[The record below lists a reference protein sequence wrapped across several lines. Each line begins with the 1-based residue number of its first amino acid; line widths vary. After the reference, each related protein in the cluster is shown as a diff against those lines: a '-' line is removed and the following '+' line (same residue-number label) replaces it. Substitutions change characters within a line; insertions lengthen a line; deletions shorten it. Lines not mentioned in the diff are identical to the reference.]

1 MTIMEGILYPQFPIR
16 RFIANIADGPFGSSL
31 TSSHYADG
39 GARVIRL
46 GNVGSARFKDSDF
59 AYITLEYFKELRRH
73 EVLPGDLIIAG
84 LGDGNNPVGR
94 ACVAPDHLG
103 PAIVKADCFRV
114 RLDEER
120 LIHRYAA
127 WALSSSFVS
136 DQVSSLTRG
145 STRAR
150 INLEVVRDI
159 QLPIPSLEEQ
169 SRIVNFL
176 DAETA
181 RIDRLIH
188 LRSQQVNLLTS
199 RHLSRLSEISSALT
213 ERFGEIY
220 LRYFIARIEQ
230 GWSPQC
236 EDRLADAGE
245 WGVVKAGCVNT
256 GRFDQLQHKALPG
269 NIEPR
274 REYQLRLGDL
284 LMSRAS
290 GSPDLIGSVGFVRE
304 LDSNLLLC
312 DKIYRLSVDRTR
324 AKADFVAHMLRSHQ
338 SREHIKN
345 GISGAEGMANNL
357 PTRVI
362 RECIVPNVP
371 IGLQDQIAADLD
383 RDIEKTERARAV
395 LERSILLLTER
406 REALISA
413 AVTGQLDV
421 TTARRASV
429 A

>member
-1 MTIMEGILYPQFPIR
+1 MEGILYPQFPIR